1 MHRGESN
8 TRPIQRRIHD
18 WEARPSRELGAFAAI
33 GFRLHWGG
41 YSRRRACTR
50 VPMATDPRTPNLL
63 LVGYDGSDLSRQA
76 IRHAGALL
84 SGRRAVVLYVH
95 EPLAPLVATPVG
107 AATVATGPE
116 LDRESERADEAA
128 RRRAEEIARE
138 GAREAERA
146 GLSATSEMVV
156 AIGTSGIADAIVEV
170 ARSKHASLI
179 VVGSHGRSAI
189 AAALMG
195 RSPPPFFIARTFRFS
210 SFPPDRPPREAR
222 GREPDRVRSRAST

>member
-1 MHRGESN
+1 MTVRTSRG
-8 TRPIQRRIHD
+8 
-18 WEARPSRELGAFAAI
+18 RPSG
-33 GFRLHWGG
+33 
-41 YSRRRACTR
+41 
-50 VPMATDPRTPNLL
+50 TPA
-63 LVGYDGSDLSRQA
+63 R
-76 IRHAGALL
+76 LL
-84 SGRRAVVLYVH
+84 SGRRAVGLYVH
-95 EPLAPLVATPVG
+95 QPLAPLVATPVG

-146 GLSATSEMVV
+146 GLSATSEMAV
-156 AIGTSGIADAIVEV
+156 AIGTSGIADAIVEL
-170 ARSKHASLI
+170 ARSKDASLI

-195 RSPPPFFIARTFRFS
+195 SVSTTVLHRANLRFW